1 MCIHSCITLHRMETK
16 RQGGR
21 EVTFA
26 LRDQLQQSRSGSE
39 EERKSDKEGGGWG
52 KETEADHTE
61 GNKTQQEYITH
72 IRGIYVRTNTSE
84 PEYIKELMSEG
95 RDTFYTLLHLD
106 VEKSLQSYGKKNVE
120 WEEIV

>member
-1 MCIHSCITLHRMETK
+1 MCIHCSITLHRMETK
-16 RQGGR
+16 REGGR

-26 LRDQLQQSRSGSE
+26 LWDQLQQSRSGSE
-39 EERKSDKEGGGWG
+39 EERKRDKEGGGRG
-52 KETEADHTE
+52 KEHEADHSE

-72 IRGIYVRTNTSE
+72 IRSIYVRTNTSK

-106 VEKSLQSYGKKNVE
+106 VEKSL
-120 WEEIV
+120 